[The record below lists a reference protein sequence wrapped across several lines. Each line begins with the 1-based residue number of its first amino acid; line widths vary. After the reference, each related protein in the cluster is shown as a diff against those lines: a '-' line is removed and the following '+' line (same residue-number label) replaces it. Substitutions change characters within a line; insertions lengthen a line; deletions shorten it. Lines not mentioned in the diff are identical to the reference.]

1 MDWQLSVL
9 GPAITPVFWG
19 LVRTPED
26 KRDMPAIEAAK
37 VKTTTAVKM
46 MDEQL
51 GKTRFMA
58 GDAFS
63 YGDIP
68 VGVMIRRY
76 MELVP
81 ERPAMANLERW
92 FGEIGKRPAFKEHS
106 GGIPLT

>member
-1 MDWQLSVL
+1 MD
-9 GPAITPVFWG
+9 A
-19 LVRTPED
+19 
-26 KRDMPAIEAAK
+26 
-37 VKTTTAVKM
+37 
-46 MDEQL
+46 QL

-81 ERPAMANLERW
+81 ERPAMPNLERW
-92 FGEIGKRPAFKEHS
+92 FGEISARAPFQDHC

>member
-1 MDWQLSVL
+1 
-9 GPAITPVFWG
+9 
-19 LVRTPED
+19 
-26 KRDMPAIEAAK
+26 
-37 VKTTTAVKM
+37 
-46 MDEQL
+46 
-51 GKTRFMA
+51 MA

-81 ERPAMANLERW
+81 ERPAMPNLERW
-92 FGEIGKRPAFKEHS
+92 FGEISARAPFREHC